1 MKRSIWIRILAVILA
16 VNMIAVPASAAGR
29 HGNNHRGGWGWGWG
43 WSSFWDYWFGGSDEE
58 EETEPAQTEPVQ
70 TEPVETEPAQTE
82 DGSDTG
88 LTLVEDASTVDNGEG
103 LRASTYTL
111 TSEEDSVGT
120 NAVNAYSLM
129 ATADEAGATVKYFP
143 VTMFNYD
150 SRINTATE
158 KKDAGTGDLQ
168 GMYFSDG
175 SPAPK
180 EVENKKELPAGQYY
194 IQNIRASEN
203 RTDGASWLQAH
214 ADNKIYAETQAN
226 ASIWT
231 LEVENGNYY
240 LKTQINGVD
249 QYMVVGTNGDT
260 DGYTT
265 TKTPIEIVAYI
276 GNNAGVQIK
285 QGDYYL
291 CQWGGVDVQ
300 DFGGYDTSND
310 GGNGML
316 FYAVDA
322 NGNVS
327 STPTTLNPA
336 DVHENLTWAQVQ
348 AGTYYA
354 DEACTKQVAVEA
366 VTEGGAEWNPI
377 TLTSSSDWAEF
388 PEYADGN
395 HYYKNGSV
403 YELIID
409 PIQYAYGYW
418 YIYTEV
424 DYWGYTVNST
434 TLTIYT
440 RGGEALGYNLTAGGE
455 TLATLDGTDTSV
467 PVGVTLYTP
476 GADETIVRAYA
487 DWNFWNKGTGN
498 NNNGDLIWTGLVQDT
513 MVDDQIVFN
522 VPDGGIFNDDTSV
535 KDIYNYVGLPFV
547 LKEYTN
553 ENNDEGKL
561 GLYYSFDSD
570 ENGAY
575 FEGTPQSGTA
585 EKVHNLHF
593 AEGVS
598 QPMPSGASVGD
609 GSTNAFLPYNGAT
622 GYSTETADYH
632 FGMRADLPFS
642 MTPNGRVKSTDDKS
656 DPITFTFSGDDDVW
670 VFIDGHLV
678 IDLGGIHNRLDAT
691 IDFANNTIT
700 YSEENAQD
708 NNNSTASY
716 NDSSFAMTQQLF
728 TENGVEGVIPQ
739 TRDAFA
745 LDQDHEMQ
753 VFYLERGEGTSNC
766 RIEFNLPMND
776 TVLVTKDATQS
787 WSRSEEEANPDVED
801 AGVSQ
806 LTAAEQAIIN
816 NIDFG
821 FTLYKKTAG
830 SNAFEPVANTNFY
843 LVGRAVEGVV
853 VNQTDAN
860 GHFYLK
866 NGQSAKF
873 ITEIPSDGVTYYVVE
888 DKVPD
893 GFVSP
898 DFNFKGVATYDYSYT
913 DGTVSGTASA
923 ADASEIPEQIID
935 LPTKNEDG
943 SLTWAVNKSYEV
955 TVKGSVEANDSIEF
969 ICSNYLDNELPNP
982 TALTY
987 EDIIV
992 IDYGLPVHIDP
1003 LHNDVFRGDNIEIV
1017 YFGNDSV
1024 TLTESSGADGVV
1036 TAVWDGEQ
1044 EFHSG
1049 AVVLN
1054 DKIYSVDDK
1063 GNVTRDTFT
1072 YTLNKQLTEVEVIT
1086 YIIKVTGQE
1095 KQEATGEMLTQYD
1108 YAIGKVYIVP
1118 ATVMYY
1124 EENFSDLV
1132 TFTNNSKTGNA
1143 WGGTVETD
1151 GASAN
1156 QEPGVV
1162 GTVGDS
1168 TYGSDVAYLNDSFDS
1183 NGTSRYCD
1191 TTNGALK
1198 FSYTFTG
1205 TGTSF
1210 FARTSATTGYMQV
1223 KIYEGTEISDDT
1235 FVDLIYRDTY
1245 YYDTNG
1251 SDEDSTGTLYN
1262 IPVYTQEDLD
1272 YGTYTVVATIAKAGT
1287 KGAGAVG
1294 SDGYQ
1299 HAGKDFY
1306 LDGIRIVQPLNMHVT
1321 GYTED
1326 ENEYPIYDAITDKAL
1341 GAYATD
1347 GEANVDIVTLRY
1359 KLITDAEEGN
1369 NPWNFVVLTDTNGE
1383 VMSADEYTSIGPK
1396 EEVYLLPGQSVSF
1409 AIKYWHQDGYLL
1421 HLGMK
1426 APFGTGKAQ
1435 VGQTTFDLKN
1445 ATDCYYNITGMQSS
1459 IVTETAED
1467 GSSYY
1472 VATYT
1477 ISATD
1482 SIVSLTN
1489 LKVTGNYEFV
1499 LIENVDKDGNDSNGE
1514 GTDGEGGDTDVEV
1527 TE

>member
-1 MKRSIWIRILAVILA
+1 MKRSLWTRVLAVVLVISMLA
-16 VNMIAVPASAAGR
+16 TPVSAASR
-29 HGNNHRGGWGWGWG
+29 YGNNNRGGWGWGWG
-43 WSSFWDYWFGGSDEE
+43 WDSFWDYWFGGSDEE

-70 TEPVETEPAQTE
+70 TESAQTEPAQTEPAQTE
-82 DGSDTG
+82 DGSDTV
-88 LTLVEDASTVDNGEG
+88 LTLVEDASTVENGEV
-103 LRASTYTL
+103 LRASTYAL
-111 TSEEDSVGT
+111 TRDAS
-120 NAVNAYSLM
+120 
-129 ATADEAGATVKYFP
+129 ATTTTTKVVYFP
-143 VTMFNYD
+143 VTMYNYD
-150 SRINTATE
+150 TDALNNATHAL
-158 KKDAGTGDLQ
+158 DGDTVYR
-168 GMYFSDG
+168 GMYFTGG
-175 SPAPK
+175 SPEYTKSTDADMSAF
-180 EVENKKELPAGQYY
+180 VAGQYY

-203 RTDGASWLQAH
+203 NVNSWISYFVSDEDMQMVRAKSKDDATL
-214 ADNKIYAETQAN
+214 
-226 ASIWT
+226 WT
-231 LEVENGNYY
+231 LEVEDGSFY
-240 LKTQINGVD
+240 LSTTVD
-249 QYMVVGTNGDT
+249 GTKLYLTMSEYGANGDSF
-260 DGYTT
+260 TT
-265 TKTPIEIVAYI
+265 EKTAIAISAYS
-276 GNNAGVQIK
+276 GNDAGVQLST
-285 QGDYYL
+285 GEYYL
-291 CQWGGVDVQ
+291 CQWGSATAEYYGSYNVN
-300 DFGGYDTSND
+300 ND

-316 FYAVDA
+316 FYPVDSEEPIA
-322 NGNVS
+322 PGEGVTKIVS
-327 STPTTLNPA
+327 GY
-336 DVHENLTWAQVQ
+336 E
-348 AGTYYA
+348 
-354 DEACTKQVAVEA
+354 
-366 VTEGGAEWNPI
+366 EWNRW
-377 TLTSSSDWAEF
+377 DKA
-388 PEYADGN
+388 A
-395 HYYKNGSV
+395 GSN
-403 YELIID
+403 
-409 PIQYAYGYW
+409 AY
-418 YIYTEV
+418 
-424 DYWGYTVNST
+424 
-434 TLTIYT
+434 
-440 RGGEALGYNLTAGGE
+440 
-455 TLATLDGTDTSV
+455 
-467 PVGVTLYTP
+467 
-476 GADETIVRAYA
+476 
-487 DWNFWNKGTGN
+487 
-498 NNNGDLIWTGLVQDT
+498 GDLIYTGLVQDT

-522 VPDGGIFNDDTSV
+522 VPEGGIFNSVTSV
-535 KDIYNYVGLPFV
+535 KDIYEYVGLPFV
-547 LKEYTN
+547 LDSET
-553 ENNDEGKL
+553 GI
-561 GLYYSFDSD
+561 YSFDSD
-570 ENGAY
+570 DNGAY
-575 FEGTPQSGTA
+575 FEGTPQSGSIDEFGNVTA
-585 EKVHNLHF
+585 HNLHF
-593 AEGVS
+593 AKGAP
-598 QPMPSGASVGD
+598 QPMPSDLSVGD
-609 GSTNAFLPYNGAT
+609 GSTNAFFPYNNQSSYAT
-622 GYSTETADYH
+622 SDVDYH

-642 MTPNGRVKSTDDKS
+642 MTPNGRVKSTDDES
-656 DPITFTFSGDDDVW
+656 APITFTFSGDDDVW

-691 IDFANNTIT
+691 INFAENTIT
-700 YSEENAQD
+700 YSEKNGQD
-708 NNNSTASY
+708 DDNSTASY

-728 TENGVEGVIPQ
+728 TADGDEGVIPMSL
-739 TRDAFA
+739 DAFA
-745 LDQDHEMQ
+745 LDPDHEMQ

-787 WSRSEEEANPDVED
+787 WSRREEEANPGVED

-821 FTLYKKTAG
+821 FTLYKKTAD
-830 SNAFEPVANTNFY
+830 SEAFEPVANTNFY

-853 VNQTDAN
+853 INQTDAN

-893 GFVSP
+893 GFVAP
-898 DFNFKGVATYDYSYT
+898 DFNFAGEATYDYAYT
-913 DGTVSGTASA
+913 DGTVSDTASA

-935 LPTKNEDG
+935 LPTENEDG
-943 SLTWAVNKSYEV
+943 SLTWAENKSYEV

-969 ICSNYLDNELPNP
+969 ICSNYLDAELPNP

-992 IDYGLPVHIDP
+992 IDYGLPVNIDP
-1003 LHNDVFRGDNIEIV
+1003 LANDVFRGDNIEIV

-1024 TLTESSGADGVV
+1024 TLTESSDADGVV
-1036 TAVWDGEQ
+1036 TAVWDGEK

-1049 AVVLN
+1049 TVALN
-1054 DKIYSVDDK
+1054 DVTYATAD
-1063 GNVTRDTFT
+1063 GTVTRDTFT

-1095 KQEATGEMLTQYD
+1095 KQEATEETLTQYD

-1118 ATVMYY
+1118 ATTMYY

-1143 WGGTVETD
+1143 WGITVETD

-1191 TTNGALK
+1191 TTNGALQ

-1223 KIYEGTEISDDT
+1223 KIYEGTEINSDALL
-1235 FVDLIYRDTY
+1235 DLTYRDTY
-1245 YYDTNG
+1245 YEDTNG
-1251 SDEDSTGTLYN
+1251 SNEDSTGTLYN
-1262 IPVYTQEDLD
+1262 IPVYTQEDLP

-1287 KGAGAVG
+1287 KGAGAVDN
-1294 SDGYQ
+1294 DGYQ
-1299 HAGKDFY
+1299 HSGKDFY
-1306 LDGIRIVQPLNMHVT
+1306 LDGIRIVQPLNMHVI

-1326 ENEYPIYDAITDKAL
+1326 ENEYPIYDAITEKAL

-1383 VMSADEYTSIGPK
+1383 VKTAEEYTSIGPK

-1409 AIKYWHQDGYLL
+1409 AIKYWHKDGYLL

-1426 APFGTGKAQ
+1426 APFGTASAQ
-1435 VGQTTFDLKN
+1435 VGQTTFNLEN

-1499 LIENVDKDGNDSNGE
+1499 LIEDVNIDVNGSDGE
-1514 GTDGEGGDTDVEV
+1514 GTDGEGGDTDGEGGGTDGEGGDTDGEV